1 MPIVL
6 KFLNTSDSHIKKL
19 GFCMDNDE
27 DLTIDIETALKEGF
41 TTSEETLERIVT
53 LTELGQ
59 KYEEVDKSN
68 KSDFSGLEIEEIE

>member
-6 KFLNTSDSHIKKL
+6 KFLNTSDPHIKKL

-27 DLTIDIETALKEGF
+27 DLTIDIDTALKEGF
-41 TTSEETLERIVT
+41 TTTGETLDRILK

-68 KSDFSGLEIEEIE
+68 KSDF